1 MEHTEITEEY
11 FYCSKFCDLCA
22 LCGDQMCKQK
32 DQAVNRVILQKGRE
46 RSLLRRHPWVFSGAV
61 KDLEGVPGPGDTV
74 EVVSSDGRFLGRG
87 AYSPVSQIRVR
98 IWSFDQEE
106 AVDHSFFQRRL
117 QRALARREALRIPEQ
132 TTAFRLVSAE
142 ADGLPGLIVDRY
154 GDFLVCQFLSVG
166 VVHWQETIIKQLQ
179 ILPCVRG
186 IYERSDAEVRKKEG
200 LQPCRGPLWGE
211 EPPELIEIE
220 EHGLKFFVDVKQ
232 GHKTG
237 FYLDQRVNR
246 QLVRSFSAGREV
258 LNCFA
263 YTGGFG
269 LAALRGGASQ
279 VTNVEDVAGLL
290 ALIDKNVQLNGIAEQ
305 RCTNLKADVFQLLRQ
320 YAEAGRAFDLIILDP
335 PKFAEAKSQLMRA
348 SRGYKDINRLACKL
362 LRPGGLLFT
371 FSCSGLMNVEL
382 FQKIVADGAIDAG
395 CDVQMLQ
402 WLGQSPDHPVKL
414 HIPESMYLKGLI
426 GVKFA

>member
-1 MEHTEITEEY
+1 M
-11 FYCSKFCDLCA
+11 
-22 LCGDQMCKQK
+22 
-32 DQAVNRVILQKGRE
+32 NRVILQKGRE
-46 RSLLRRHPWVFSGAV
+46 RSLLRRHPWIFSGAV
-61 KDLEGVPGPGDTV
+61 NHLQGTPQPGETV
-74 EVVSSDGRFLGRG
+74 EVIAADGRFLGRG
-87 AYSPVSQIRVR
+87 AYSPVSQIRIR
-98 IWSFDQEE
+98 IWSFDEQEE
-106 AVDHSFFQRRL
+106 IDEAFFQRRL
-117 QRALARREALRIPEQ
+117 QSAMARREELQIPSQ
-132 TTAFRLVSAE
+132 TNAFRLVSAE

-166 VVHWQETIIKQLQ
+166 VAHWQEVIIEQLQ
-179 ILPCVRG
+179 TLPGVRG
-186 IYERSDAEVRKKEG
+186 IYERSDVEVRKKEG

-220 EHGLKFFVDVKQ
+220 EHGLKFLVDVKQ

-246 QLVRSFSAGREV
+246 QLVRSYSSGAEV

-269 LAALRGGASQ
+269 LAALQGGASQ

-290 ALIDKNVQLNGIAEQ
+290 ALIDKNVQLNEFAGQ

-320 YAEAGRAFDLIILDP
+320 YAEAGRFFDLIILDP
-335 PKFAEAKSQLMRA
+335 PKFAEARSQLMRA
-348 SRGYKDINRLACKL
+348 SRGYKDINRLALKL

-426 GVKFA
+426 GKKLA